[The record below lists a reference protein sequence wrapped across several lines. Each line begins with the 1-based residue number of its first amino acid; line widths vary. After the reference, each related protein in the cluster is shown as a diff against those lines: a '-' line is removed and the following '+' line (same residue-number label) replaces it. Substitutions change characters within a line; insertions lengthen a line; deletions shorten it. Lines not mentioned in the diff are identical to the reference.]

1 MHADWPFFRTT
12 LSNMDM
18 VLSKSDIAI
27 ASRYAELVDRR
38 RARPADLRAACAQ
51 EWQASIDAVLA
62 ITRQQTLLETN
73 PLLARSIRNRFPYI
87 DPLNHVQIELLRRHR
102 AGDTA
107 PEVVQGIHLS
117 INGIAAGCATVAK
130 SSVEEERTMEFKDK
144 VALVTGGSNG
154 IGRATALG
162 FAGRGAKVVIVD
174 RDATGGE
181 ATAGIVRQKGGEA
194 LFVQADVTD
203 AKSVQA
209 YVKKAVDTYGRIDCF
224 HNNAGI
230 EGKVANIADYDEA
243 MFDQIMAVNVR
254 GVFLGLKYVLKQMLA
269 QKGGA
274 IVNTASTAG
283 LMGSPGMNAYVASK
297 HAVLG
302 LTKTASGEVAR
313 QGIRVNAVCPG
324 PIDTR
329 MIHDLEKQLNPGDP
343 GKVEATYQASI
354 PIGRYGTAEEVANTV
369 LFLCSDLAGNITGA
383 HFVVDGGRTSTPG
396 AVTSMNR

>member
-1 MHADWPFFRTT
+1 MRM
-12 LSNMDM
+12 MD
-18 VLSKSDIAI
+18 
-27 ASRYAELVDRR
+27 
-38 RARPADLRAACAQ
+38 RP
-51 EWQASIDAVLA
+51 
-62 ITRQQTLLETN
+62 TRE
-73 PLLARSIRNRFPYI
+73 
-87 DPLNHVQIELLRRHR
+87 
-102 AGDTA
+102 G
-107 PEVVQGIHLS
+107 GIS
-117 INGIAAGCATVAK
+117 
-130 SSVEEERTMEFKDK
+130 MDFKNK

-174 RDATGGE
+174 RDKTGGE
-181 ATAGIVRQKGGEA
+181 ATAGIVRQQGGEA

-203 AKSVQA
+203 AKSVEA

-230 EGKVANIADYDEA
+230 EGKVANIVDYDEE
-243 MFDQIMAVNVR
+243 MFDQVMSVNVR
-254 GVFLGLKYVLKQMLA
+254 GVFLGMKYVLKQMLT
-269 QKGGA
+269 QKSGA

-283 LMGSPGMNAYVASK
+283 LMGSPGMPAYVASK

-329 MIHDLEKQLNPGDP
+329 MIQDLQKQLNPEDP
-343 GKVEATYQASI
+343 GKVAATYQASI

>member
-1 MHADWPFFRTT
+1 
-12 LSNMDM
+12 
-18 VLSKSDIAI
+18 
-27 ASRYAELVDRR
+27 
-38 RARPADLRAACAQ
+38 
-51 EWQASIDAVLA
+51 
-62 ITRQQTLLETN
+62 
-73 PLLARSIRNRFPYI
+73 
-87 DPLNHVQIELLRRHR
+87 
-102 AGDTA
+102 
-107 PEVVQGIHLS
+107 
-117 INGIAAGCATVAK
+117 
-130 SSVEEERTMEFKDK
+130 MEFKDK

-174 RDATGGE
+174 RDSAGGE

-203 AKSVQA
+203 AQSVQA
-209 YVKKAVDTYGRIDCF
+209 YVKKAVDAYGRIDCF

-269 QKGGA
+269 QKGGGA

-329 MIHDLEKQLNPGDP
+329 MIHDLEKQLNPADP
-343 GKVEATYQASI
+343 HKVEETYQASI

>member
-1 MHADWPFFRTT
+1 
-12 LSNMDM
+12 MD
-18 VLSKSDIAI
+18 
-27 ASRYAELVDRR
+27 
-38 RARPADLRAACAQ
+38 
-51 EWQASIDAVLA
+51 
-62 ITRQQTLLETN
+62 
-73 PLLARSIRNRFPYI
+73 
-87 DPLNHVQIELLRRHR
+87 
-102 AGDTA
+102 
-107 PEVVQGIHLS
+107 
-117 INGIAAGCATVAK
+117 
-130 SSVEEERTMEFKDK
+130 FKNK
-144 VALVTGGSNG
+144 VALVTGGGNG

-162 FAGRGAKVVIVD
+162 FAGRSAKVVIVD
-174 RDATGGE
+174 RDKTGGE
-181 ATAGIVRQKGGEA
+181 ATAGIVRQQGGEA

-203 AKSVQA
+203 AKSVEA
-209 YVKKAVDTYGRIDCF
+209 YVKKAVEAYGRIDCF

-230 EGKVANIADYDEA
+230 EGKVANIVDYDEA
-243 MFDQIMAVNVR
+243 MFDQVMSVNVR
-254 GVFLGLKYVLKQMLA
+254 GVFLGMKYVLRQMLT
-269 QKGGA
+269 QKSGA

-283 LMGSPGMNAYVASK
+283 LMGSPGMPAYVASK